1 MIEAGEPAPDFTL
14 ADQDGNDVSLSD
26 FRGRTVV
33 LVFYP
38 MDFSDV
44 CTDQLNVY
52 QEVLEELEERGADA
66 ARASPWTTRS
76 PTRPSRTT
84 SA

>member
-1 MIEAGEPAPDFTL
+1 MIEAGKPAPDFTL

-52 QEVLEELEERGADA
+52 QEVLEELEERAP
-66 ARASPWTTRS
+66 RWWASPWTTRS
-76 PTRPSRTT
+76 PTRPSGTT
-84 SA
+84 SG